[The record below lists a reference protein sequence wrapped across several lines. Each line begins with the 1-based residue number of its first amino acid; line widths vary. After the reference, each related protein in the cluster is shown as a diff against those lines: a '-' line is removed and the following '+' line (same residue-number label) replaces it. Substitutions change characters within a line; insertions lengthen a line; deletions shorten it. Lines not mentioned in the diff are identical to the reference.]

1 MLRAVRMGLPYA
13 KSSAQNV
20 RIIKCHSVSGEGTLS
35 LRSSITI
42 LCDNIETHF
51 TYTSVTLII
60 QNKLPLY
67 VEFVPIS

>member
-20 RIIKCHSVSGEGTLS
+20 RITQCHSVSGEGTLS
-35 LRSSITI
+35 LRSLITI

-51 TYTSVTLII
+51 IYTQMT
-60 QNKLPLY
+60 
-67 VEFVPIS
+67 